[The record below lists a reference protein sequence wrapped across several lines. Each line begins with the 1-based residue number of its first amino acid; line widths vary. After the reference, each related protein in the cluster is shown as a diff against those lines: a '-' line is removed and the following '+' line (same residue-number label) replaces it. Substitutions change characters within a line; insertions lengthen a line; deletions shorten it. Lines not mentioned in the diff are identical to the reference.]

1 MHMMIGRAIAVSL
14 LATLMVLLLPTTDA
28 RAQSLRG
35 SPASIDRMYRHAV
48 GNGIYFYKTGNGI
61 RNAEDRGA
69 FVRLRGNAD
78 YTLSGVSYPLVR
90 PSTLTF
96 VERLS
101 AQYRHACGEKLVVT
115 SGARPKSMRLINS
128 ADRSVHPTGIAV
140 DLRRPRN
147 SRCASWLRRTLL
159 QLEAAGLVEATEE
172 RRPPHF
178 HVAVFPDP
186 YSRYVQRR
194 GGDARTASASSAAE
208 YRVRSGDSLWG
219 IARRH
224 STTVEQLKAANGL
237 SSSFLRAGQTLVIP
251 AR

>member
-1 MHMMIGRAIAVSL
+1 MKIARWLSTSL
-14 LATLMVLLLPTTDA
+14 LAVLTLVLLPA
-28 RAQSLRG
+28 GQAGAQSLRG
-35 SPASIDRMYRHAV
+35 SRASIDRMYRHAV
-48 GNGIYFYKTGNGI
+48 GNGIYFYKTGDGI
-61 RNAEDRGA
+61 RNAERRGA
-69 FVRLRGNAD
+69 FVRLTGNSN

-90 PSTLTF
+90 PSTATF

-101 AQYRHACGEKLVVT
+101 AQYRQVCGKKLVVT
-115 SGARPKSMRLINS
+115 SAARPKSMRLVNS

-140 DLRRPRN
+140 DLRRPRD
-147 SRCASWLRRTLL
+147 SRCSTWLRRTLL
-159 QLEAAGLVEATEE
+159 QLEGAGLVEATEE

-186 YSRYVQRR
+186 YVRYVQRR
-194 GGDARTASASSAAE
+194 GGNVRTASASKTGE